1 MGEDS
6 LSDGTH
12 AIYTVLMDVKNRKLA
27 VPHATNLHEYYQS
40 LCSLH
45 DITYPYWRS
54 DEEYLDNIVDIQRRL
69 KENANEISFE
79 RYMSKAYQLL
89 NEWYAYITEILD
101 DLGLLV
107 PNKSTMTDTFAL
119 KEEDD

>member
-1 MGEDS
+1 MDNG

-12 AIYTVLMDVKNRKLA
+12 AIFTVLMDVKNRKNA

-45 DITYPYWRS
+45 DILWVYWRE
-54 DEEYLDNIVDIQRRL
+54 DYEYIDGVADIIGKLKANAEEID
-69 KENANEISFE
+69 FE
-79 RYMSKAYQLL
+79 RYMLNAYRIL
-89 NEWYAYITEILD
+89 NEWYALLTVILD

-107 PNKSTMTDTFAL
+107 PNKSTTTDTFEL
-119 KEEDD
+119 KEGD